1 MAQGYVYIM
10 INPSFKENIIKV
22 GQTTNIEKRIKDLSH
37 SSGIPTPF
45 QVYALMKTVQ
55 YVDLERALH
64 NILERVVHK
73 RVNAKREFFEIKPDE
88 AYFLMQQLA
97 QFIEDAE
104 ITLAKEQVD
113 STFTLDKDVQH
124 KYVKAEHLTLEA
136 YKYYEYNKELYG
148 KLKEELLKLH
158 EGIIQIVYKQKYV
171 AFKYKTNFVD
181 VIFQKQGLRLTIN
194 LKYSEINDPKHLT
207 EDVSHKGRWGN
218 GEVSMHVI
226 SENDIVDAI
235 DFAKQALS
243 KQL

>member
-1 MAQGYVYIM
+1 MATGYVYIM

-45 QVYALMKTVQ
+45 QVYALMKTTN
-55 YVDLERALH
+55 YVDVERALH
-64 NILERVVHK
+64 NILEKVVHK

-104 ITLAKEQVD
+104 ITLANEQID
-113 STFTLDKDVQH
+113 LTFTPDKDAQH
-124 KYVKAEHLTLEA
+124 KYVKAENLTLEA
-136 YKYYEYNKELYG
+136 YKYYEFNKELYS

-158 EGIIQIVYKQKYV
+158 EGVQIVYKQKYV

-181 VIFQKQGLRLTIN
+181 VVFQKQGLRLTIN

-226 SENDIVDAI
+226 NEDNITDAI
-235 DFAKQALS
+235 TFAKQALS
-243 KQL
+243 KQI